1 MYQHSNR
8 KTTTPNTKQLRKNIH
23 TKPKHRTT
31 IRPHNKT
38 NNTTKTKHRN
48 TNRRNQHTTRNN
60 TNTTGETMNI
70 EINHQRL
77 INIIELLKDSHKLTL
92 TIDKDLIYENSEFPF
107 PKHIEKNT
115 KHLKQLQH
123 NADVNVEITELEK
136 EVQIT
141 VELKEYDL

>member
-1 MYQHSNR
+1 
-8 KTTTPNTKQLRKNIH
+8 
-23 TKPKHRTT
+23 
-31 IRPHNKT
+31 
-38 NNTTKTKHRN
+38 
-48 TNRRNQHTTRNN
+48 
-60 TNTTGETMNI
+60 MNI

-77 INIIELLKDSHKLTL
+77 INIIELLKDSHKVTL

-123 NADVNVEITELEK
+123 NADVNVEINELEK

-141 VELKEYDL
+141 VELKEYDLW